1 MPTPLSGPGV
11 GLPLPQYLYP
21 TALQNAPIDSPT
33 NKIGLAPGDQ
43 LPIPAGTWYIG
54 LGNYTTIEFLD
65 PVTNTWIM
73 STAGSWTGGWTYIK
87 SDGFTVRL
95 ANRTGCPVSASVTA
109 YGTGWVQSST
119 TIAAVGS
126 TSTWLPIVGGQ
137 LSASVTS
144 TQVGGG
150 YGIAPLV
157 LIPAP
162 PPAAA
167 NANGVGGIQATA
179 WATITNGT
187 VTTVSFSN
195 PGAGYQSGFTL
206 ALLPNPSDP
215 NLSTGIT
222 MATVILTTTGA
233 GSITGALCTNPGAP
247 ITPGQMTLTL
257 AGAGSSATIVP
268 NVLQT
273 MLTASIVGS
282 LITAP
287 LGTVAAL
294 LTTVGGSASVGTIT
308 NSPEFNNRAFR
319 PRPTQASF
327 AVTGIGTVA
336 AQVGTIYD
344 GGLFLTTPNPVLVGN
359 LAMPSNAI
367 ATVTNAGT
375 LVMTWGGAQDF
386 VTMQPAP

>member
-273 MLTASIVGS
+273 MLTASVVGGGV
-282 LITAP
+282 
-287 LGTVAAL
+287 GTFGSVAAL

-319 PRPTQASF
+319 PRATHAAF
-327 AVTGIGTVA
+327 AVTGTNSIA
-336 AQVGTIYD
+336 PQVGTIYD
-344 GGLFLTTPNPVLVGN
+344 GGLFLSTPTPILAGQPATGTTLASIGTIVL
-359 LAMPSNAI
+359 
-367 ATVTNAGT
+367 
-375 LVMTWGGAQDF
+375 TWGGAQDF